1 MRTALSIF
9 RRDIRRIMRS
19 PVAVIVTVGVCII
32 PSLYAW
38 INILANWDPY
48 ANTSTMP
55 VAVVIEDEGAQ
66 VPAWATSMQAIW
78 CATALPRT
86 TSSLGRSWTTSK
98 PRSMRARGH
107 VLCCVRDTE

>member
-48 ANTSTMP
+48 TNTSTMP

-66 VPAWATSMQAIW
+66 IPGMGNINAGSM
-78 CATALPRT
+78 
-86 TSSLGRSWTTSK
+86 
-98 PRSMRARGH
+98 
-107 VLCCVRDTE
+107 VRDPPCRKRPARLDVRA

>member
-38 INILANWDPY
+38 INL
-48 ANTSTMP
+48 
-55 VAVVIEDEGAQ
+55 
-66 VPAWATSMQAIW
+66 
-78 CATALPRT
+78 
-86 TSSLGRSWTTSK
+86 SLI
-98 PRSMRARGH
+98 H
-107 VLCCVRDTE
+107 I